1 MQTLTPFLWFDGQA
15 EEAAKHY
22 TAIFKNSKILSVSP
36 MDARIEVNGQR
47 LYLFNGGPM
56 FKFNCAISMF
66 IECEDQAEVDY
77 LWEKLCEGGAPNRC
91 GWLTDKF
98 GLSWQIIPKKLS
110 ELLSHNDREKAGR
123 AMQAMLKMSKIDQAA
138 LQSAFDGDG

>member
-15 EEAAKHY
+15 EAAAKHY
-22 TAIFKNSKILSVSP
+22 TAIFKNSKVLSVSP
-36 MDARIEVNGQR
+36 MDARIEINGQK

-66 IECEDQAEVDY
+66 IECEDQAEVDE

-110 ELLSHNDREKAGR
+110 ELLSHSDREKSGR
-123 AMQAMLKMSKIDQAA
+123 AMQAMMKMSKIDQAA
-138 LQSAFDGDG
+138 LQSAFDGDS